1 MGYIIKKGTGG
12 GGGGDATAANQTT
25 QIFEANTTNDKITVG
40 TGTPSVFKD
49 NLQGSVFTSL
59 VNNESYFYKTLNNR
73 GNAVV
78 NPNIMSVISFTDV
91 TAAGAA
97 AQMNTWLSSNSC
109 FVVGFTSSQGAGTH
123 DLFLMYS
130 V

>member
-1 MGYIIKKGTGG
+1 MGYIVKAPTGG

-25 QIFEANTTNDKITVG
+25 QINEATTTNDKLTVG
-40 TGTPSVFKD
+40 TGGASVFKD
-49 NLQGSVFTSL
+49 NIQNSVFTS
-59 VNNESYFYKTLNNR
+59 VGNNESYFFKTLNNR
-73 GNAVV
+73 AGAVV

-91 TAAGAA
+91 TAAGVAG
-97 AQMNTWLSSNSC
+97 QMSTWLASNFC